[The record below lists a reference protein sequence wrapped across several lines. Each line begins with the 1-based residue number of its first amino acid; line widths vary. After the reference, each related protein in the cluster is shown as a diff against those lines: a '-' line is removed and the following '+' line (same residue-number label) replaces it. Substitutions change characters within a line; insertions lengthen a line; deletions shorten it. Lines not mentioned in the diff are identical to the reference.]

1 MDLCR
6 RAHHAWS
13 RLQEGE
19 GGRHVFQRITV
30 NKQFYMKKYIFWILF
45 AAVLVLLLVFFFK
58 DTLPF
63 ILGGVAALIIRWAYN
78 RWIARE

>member
-1 MDLCR
+1 M
-6 RAHHAWS
+6 
-13 RLQEGE
+13 
-19 GGRHVFQRITV
+19 
-30 NKQFYMKKYIFWILF
+30 NKYIFWIWL